1 MATPIKITP
10 VLKGKS
16 SIRFNE
22 TLAAQ
27 KSDKISPEEKQ
38 KMKDLVLKVIS
49 NSKKR

>member
-10 VLKGKS
+10 VLKDKS

-22 TLAAQ
+22 MLAAQ
-27 KSDKISPEEKQ
+27 KSDKISSEKRQ

-49 NSKKR
+49 NTKKL